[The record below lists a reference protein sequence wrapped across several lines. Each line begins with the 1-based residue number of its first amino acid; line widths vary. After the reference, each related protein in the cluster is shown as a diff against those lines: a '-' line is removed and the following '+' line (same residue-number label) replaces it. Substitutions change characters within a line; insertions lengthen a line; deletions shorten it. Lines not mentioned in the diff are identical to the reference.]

1 MSHSLTPQQS
11 TFIDACTARGSIAVN
26 AVAGSGKT
34 FVLQQGARKIRGSG
48 LATSFSRSTVADL
61 KAAMP
66 SNFECAGMHALGLRG
81 IKQKLPQAQ
90 VDARGNI
97 LYETLKDLLSEESGG
112 WKLQPEIKRLVE
124 IAQLSGI
131 VPDHDRF
138 LLEDTWE
145 SWEALA
151 DQYDIDFSPL
161 HYQVARAALIKTN
174 QLALKGDI
182 SFSHMLTLPLFHSFP
197 VPQFPSIILDEAQDL
212 SPLQHAL
219 VARALRP
226 GGRVVIAGD
235 PSQAIF
241 GFSGALSDSYTRL
254 LRKFDC
260 TEYPLTVSWRCAR
273 NIVAEAQQYVPWIEA
288 APAAPEGLV
297 TPATHTDLPDIPR
310 VILCRNNAPLTALAM
325 RLFVAGF
332 SVECAGRDI
341 GAGLKS
347 TISRI
352 AAVKNSDSMRSA
364 EFVTRLNRWAER
376 ETFKHPGRKH
386 RIADKRE
393 ALLALAE
400 YLPTV
405 GAIRNHIESLYID
418 PDSKERQPAE
428 FHLSTIHRAKGREW
442 DRVGFLDPH
451 LLPAKWAK
459 QEWELQQETNL
470 SYVAVT
476 RAKHELVYLDSKLIL

>member
-1 MSHSLTPQQS
+1 MKLTPQQS
-11 TFIDACTARGSIAVN
+11 TFIDACAAKGSIAVN
-26 AVAGSGKT
+26 ATAGSGKT
-34 FVLQQGARKIRGSG
+34 FVLQHGARKIRGSG

-81 IKQKLPQAQ
+81 IKQKMPTAR

-97 LYETLKDLLSEESGG
+97 LYETLKELLAEQTGG

-145 SWEALA
+145 NWESLA
-151 DQYDIDFSPL
+151 DQYDIDFSPI
-161 HYQVARAALIKTN
+161 HHQIARAGLIKTN

-197 VPQFPSIILDEAQDL
+197 VPQFPVVMLDEAQDL
-212 SPLQHAL
+212 NPLQHML

-226 GGRVVIAGD
+226 GGRVIIAGD
-235 PSQAIF
+235 PRQAIF
-241 GFSGALSDSYTRL
+241 GFSGALSDSYSRL

-273 NIVAEAQQYVPWIEA
+273 SIVAEAQQYVPWIEA
-288 APAAPEGLV
+288 APTAIEGSVL
-297 TPATHTDLPDIPR
+297 PATHVDLPDLPR
-310 VILCRNNAPLTALAM
+310 VILCRNNSPLTALAM
-325 RLFVAGF
+325 RLFTAGF

-347 TISRI
+347 TISRV
-352 AAVKNSDSMRSA
+352 AAVKNSDSMPTA
-364 EFVTRLNRWAER
+364 EFTTRLRRWAER
-376 ETFKHPGRKH
+376 ETTKHPGRKH
-386 RIADKRE
+386 RIADKLE

-400 YLPTV
+400 HLPTV
-405 GAIRNHIESLYID
+405 GAIRKHIENLYID
-418 PDSKERQPAE
+418 PESKDRKPAE
-428 FHLSTIHRAKGREW
+428 FHLTTIHRAKGREW
-442 DRVGFLDPH
+442 DQIGFLDPH

-459 QEWELQQETNL
+459 QEWELEQETNL
-470 SYVAVT
+470 AYVGVT
-476 RAKHELVYLDSKLIL
+476 RAKHQLVYLKSDLIL